1 VLKAPH
7 PLFEEWRGAILMR
20 IMPPVPSPG
29 DGLGPALGRRF
40 AQTPCAWRR
49 TVPMRSGSG
58 PRLLFPANLLLFR
71 ACRAQGTASEAI
83 AATLP
88 FARSLELARRVTI
101 TQIATRWSARLN
113 GTDDQGRRHPLYH
126 C

>member
-1 VLKAPH
+1 VGSLH
-7 PLFEEWRGAILMR
+7 RN
-20 IMPPVPSPG
+20 
-29 DGLGPALGRRF
+29 ALRRF